1 MSTHAAVIDKRMS
14 MDEAAMLVQAGNTLA
29 LGGITIYRR
38 PVAFVKALL
47 ARHDEVNDLTLL
59 SYTGS
64 YESDLLIGAG
74 MVSAIRSCYV
84 GMEIFG
90 LAPMFT
96 RRIQSGDLRMIE
108 ESEASLAHGIKAHLA
123 GVSFMPGL
131 GWIGTDMLT
140 VRPDVCVIEDPYNPG
155 EHIVA
160 FPAIAWDVVVIHA
173 LEADPFGN
181 AIINNN
187 PGVDR
192 ELSLGSGKVI
202 ITTERI
208 AERFEHPVDLIGDRV
223 EAVVHAPRGAT
234 PTSCHPEYPVQGGDL
249 LRYIDMCN
257 ANRFE
262 EYLAEILA

>member
-1 MSTHAAVIDKRMS
+1 MSAYADVIDKRMS
-14 MDEAAMLVQAGNTLA
+14 MAEAALLVKNGDTLA

-38 PVAFVKALL
+38 PVAFIKALI
-47 ARHDEVNDLTLL
+47 ARRGEVSNLTLL

-108 ESEASLAHGIKAHLA
+108 ESEASLAYGIKAHLA

-140 VRPDVCVIEDPYNPG
+140 VRPDVRVIDDPYNPG
-155 EHIVA
+155 EHVVA
-160 FPAIAWDVVVIHA
+160 FPSIPWDVAVIHT
-173 LEADPFGN
+173 LESDPFGN
-181 AIINNN
+181 ALINNN

-192 ELSLGSGKVI
+192 ELSLGSGRVI
-202 ITTERI
+202 ITAERI
-208 AERFEHPVDLIGDRV
+208 VNRFEHPVDLIGDRV
-223 EAVVHAPRGAT
+223 EAVVHAPRGAA
-234 PTSCHPEYPVQGGDL
+234 PTSCHPAYPVQGGEL
-249 LRYIDMCN
+249 LRYIDACN
-257 ANRFE
+257 ADRFE
-262 EYLAEILA
+262 EYLAEILT